1 VSTCCPYV
9 EQCFGHPVNAYGSE
23 LCGQSK
29 SINVSR
35 NVPRGGTVFVF
46 RFSVI
51 RTDHIFPVFCSEPAV
66 STITCF
72 GRSSIFFGGLPCVL
86 LVESTQLSFFW
97 PLAVSHLFV
106 NHLLRRIRF
115 RFYPA
120 VFIFISSMSST
131 SQFRSFPPFEFPP
144 DVVSSFR
151 LDFISRFRLD
161 RVTDLAYAC
170 G

>member
-1 VSTCCPYV
+1 MSACCPCV

-46 RFSVI
+46 RFPVV
-51 RTDHIFPVFCSEPAV
+51 RTDHFFPVFCSEPAV

-72 GRSSIFFGGLPCVL
+72 SRSSIFFGGLPCVL
-86 LVESTQLSFFW
+86 LVESTQLSFLGASCSE
-97 PLAVSHLFV
+97 PLVRQSLAPADS
-106 NHLLRRIRF
+106 F

-131 SQFRSFPPFEFPP
+131 SQFRLFPPLEFPP
-144 DVVSSFR
+144 MWFPHFDLILFR
-151 LDFISRFRLD
+151 
-161 RVTDLAYAC
+161 DL
-170 G
+170 GSIV